1 MAIYHC
7 SAKPVQRSKG
17 KSAVAAAAY
26 RSRST
31 LHDVR
36 QGMTFSYTAAQ
47 DLVHAE
53 IVGFE
58 GDRGSL
64 WNMAEA
70 METRKDAT
78 VAREYEVAL
87 PVELDTP
94 DQIELLREFAMW
106 LNEEYGC
113 VVDFAFHD
121 GEGRN
126 PHGHML
132 TSTRSVDADGTMSDI
147 KISREW
153 ADKKRK
159 AHGLPARK
167 TELVK
172 VRAKWAEMTNKA
184 LERAGVESRI
194 DHRSYADQGIDRL
207 PTSHI
212 GPAATAMERD
222 GIQTRVGDQNRM
234 IGQINLARQF
244 ELDDLRKREANA
256 DALAQKLA
264 DIDAEIEA
272 IRNEPAPTP
281 TTVGTI
287 IQSGHSESI
296 AAVAERE
303 SARYSHGMA
312 KTIGE
317 QYKLR
322 LFRSTWN
329 ADIDP
334 RLLKSFKWVDVE
346 SRALTLKTGEQV
358 RDHGE
363 KLSLSKGSDDGI
375 EAAIAMAKAKGWMS
389 VSISGSDDFQIRA
402 ALAFREAGIKPTI
415 TSEIAKKRFSD
426 MVRKRDAAARK
437 SEPNPPNPEP
447 LPKPKPEPRPGPEQ
461 PPEIDLDKLVHA
473 AVGRHPLPPTNTFRD
488 DTRKLR
494 TWAHAVWN
502 DLTSNGEPEWLADR
516 FVKIMEEQ
524 ALIEGYSV
532 HEVFAVGLND
542 TWSKSMSK
550 QPCKPDL
557 SPKPAA
563 GKGRTW
569 YPDSGQ
575 KPPGT

>member
-121 GEGRN
+121 GEGKN

-375 EAAIAMAKAKGWMS
+375 EAAIAMAKAKGWES
-389 VSISGSDDFQIRA
+389 VSISGSDDFQLRA
-402 ALAFREAGIKPTI
+402 ALALRDAGIKSI
-415 TSEIAKKRFSD
+415 VTSEIAKKRYSEIL
-426 MVRKRDAAARK
+426 RERDAAARK
-437 SEPNPPNPEP
+437 SEPK
-447 LPKPKPEPRPGPEQ
+447 LQSKPEPAPKPNLEPE
-461 PPEIDLDKLVHA
+461 PEPAREIDLGKLVHD
-473 AVGRHPLPPTNTFRD
+473 AVGRYSLPPTSTYRD

-494 TWAHAVWN
+494 AWAHAVWD
-502 DLTSNGEPEWLADR
+502 DLTANGESEGLADR
-516 FVKIMEEQ
+516 FVEIMEEQ
-524 ALIEGYSV
+524 ALMQGYSV
-532 HEVFAVGLND
+532 HEISAVGLDD
-542 TWSKSMSK
+542 TWSKTMSK
-550 QPCKPDL
+550 QPRKPDP

-563 GKGRTW
+563 RKSRTW